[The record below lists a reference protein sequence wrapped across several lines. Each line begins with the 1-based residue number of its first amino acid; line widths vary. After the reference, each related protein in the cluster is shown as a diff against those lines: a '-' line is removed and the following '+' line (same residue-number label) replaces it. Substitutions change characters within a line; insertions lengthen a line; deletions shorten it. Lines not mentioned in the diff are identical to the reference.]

1 MSHPDSPGSPTH
13 PEKVIRVFS
22 CVVCTRILI
31 LSACRSWR
39 LLFLFLL
46 LTMIFVQGES
56 HYQSSLEREVAA
68 IEQTAGC
75 LPPRVTPI
83 IHQFKS
89 NRRQLDFWGYY
100 PGRCQQK
107 TVKRKHCRKNCY
119 KWFFYPYIDTYKG
132 FFLLLLKH
140 FGSSPKF
147 ADDLQG
153 TIKIFNKKTMGED
166 GFKFTIHL
174 Q

>member
-1 MSHPDSPGSPTH
+1 MLGNGVNQIKWMKQKGYSREHSGLKSRRFHWNPKTNLNESDKQSPNPLKILIESFKMSHPDSPGSPTH

-100 PGRCQQK
+100 PGRCQQ
-107 TVKRKHCRKNCY
+107 TRNCQ
-119 KWFFYPYIDTYKG
+119 T
-132 FFLLLLKH
+132 
-140 FGSSPKF
+140 
-147 ADDLQG
+147 
-153 TIKIFNKKTMGED
+153 
-166 GFKFTIHL
+166 
-174 Q
+174 

>member
-1 MSHPDSPGSPTH
+1 MNEIERVLSGTQWTEEPEISLKSQNQLEWIGQTKPESFENIDWKLKMSHPDSPGSPTH
-13 PEKVIRVFS
+13 PEKVIRAFS

-46 LTMIFVQGES
+46 LTMIFVQGEN
-56 HYQSSLEREVAA
+56 HYQSSLEREVPA

-100 PGRCQQK
+100 PGRCQQ
-107 TVKRKHCRKNCY
+107 TKNCQ
-119 KWFFYPYIDTYKG
+119 T
-132 FFLLLLKH
+132 
-140 FGSSPKF
+140 
-147 ADDLQG
+147 
-153 TIKIFNKKTMGED
+153 
-166 GFKFTIHL
+166 
-174 Q
+174 